1 MYHVE
6 RVITDHRS
14 LVNDN
19 GIVLANGVIYDVLLV
34 RRDGDVEE
42 GMNGVC
48 FEVRVEFFSVI
59 GG

>member
-1 MYHVE
+1 MSNVSSPTIE
-6 RVITDHRS
+6 ASSMIMAS
-14 LVNDN
+14 
-19 GIVLANGVIYDVLLV
+19 YDVLLV

-42 GMNGVC
+42 GVNGVC